1 MARGNDA
8 VGRATGVSEGFGEA
22 CFFGVGVSS
31 GSGVGF
37 FFAFDFTPFFD
48 FGVGSFLAAVFFF
61 ADFGFALGLGDSF
74 GVGELFSTC
83 GVSLGFGFG
92 EVLFFAFAS
101 GDSPPFAL
109 GLGDWLGLGEAV
121 GSGVSVGFAFGFG
134 EAAFAFAVFDF
145 AFGFGVGVGLG
156 DLDGE
161 GEACGFT
168 GSARLTSS
176 VCARRAAPT
185 IALSANAVAR
195 KIRKR
200 TTAAERNRAGH
211 AFNSRKISAREKFSD
226 SPNQAGCA
234 IGAAGGG
241 VILSSSSRR
250 TIAFNFPP
258 SSTSRQVRYIHVS
271 RTISDAS
278 AR

>member
-48 FGVGSFLAAVFFF
+48 FEVGSFLAVVFFF

-74 GVGELFSTC
+74 GVGELFSTS

-92 EVLFFAFAS
+92 EVLLFFFVEDDAAPFACGV
-101 GDSPPFAL
+101 GDSV
-109 GLGDWLGLGEAV
+109 GLGEAV
-121 GSGVSVGFAFGFG
+121 GFGVSVAFAFGLG
-134 EAAFAFAVFDF
+134 EGDLSVFAFDFAVFD
-145 AFGFGVGVGLG
+145 FGFGVGVGLG

-176 VCARRAAPT
+176 VCARRTAPT

-211 AFNSRKISAREKFSD
+211 AFNSRKFLHAKSFQIRQIKRAARSER
-226 SPNQAGCA
+226 PVAE
-234 IGAAGGG
+234 
-241 VILSSSSRR
+241 
-250 TIAFNFPP
+250 
-258 SSTSRQVRYIHVS
+258 
-271 RTISDAS
+271 
-278 AR
+278 

>member
-1 MARGNDA
+1 
-8 VGRATGVSEGFGEA
+8 
-22 CFFGVGVSS
+22 
-31 GSGVGF
+31 
-37 FFAFDFTPFFD
+37 
-48 FGVGSFLAAVFFF
+48 
-61 ADFGFALGLGDSF
+61 
-74 GVGELFSTC
+74 
-83 GVSLGFGFG
+83 
-92 EVLFFAFAS
+92 
-101 GDSPPFAL
+101 
-109 GLGDWLGLGEAV
+109 
-121 GSGVSVGFAFGFG
+121 
-134 EAAFAFAVFDF
+134 
-145 AFGFGVGVGLG
+145 
-156 DLDGE
+156 LDGE

-234 IGAAGGG
+234 IGAAGGAGG
-241 VILSSSSRR
+241 VLLSSSSRR

-271 RTISDAS
+271 RTMSDAS